1 LAEITGKRRPAAN
14 WVVYVLDSGY
24 CGVAHRECGVGDVVT
39 LLPSINPLVLRSWKK
54 NGEYRV
60 ITPAYCEGAMN
71 GQMNPTADQMDEIIL
86 V

>member
-1 LAEITGKRRPAAN
+1 
-14 WVVYVLDSGY
+14 V
-24 CGVAHRECGVGDVVT
+24 CGVGDVVA

-54 NGEYRV
+54 DGEYRV